1 MPCALSQLNFGSST
15 SHPLRTD
22 LDKHLHR
29 DYVSAT
35 EAMKLL
41 EVKPQTLYA
50 YVSRGW
56 IHSVSQKGMKEKLYS
71 REDILRVSTRSLAR
85 SGHTAVAASAMNWG
99 EPIFPTSITEITAEG
114 PRYRGHLAAE
124 LARSGTS
131 FEALAELLWSG
142 ELTPQSPRWT
152 VTRPAAELVRLTQ
165 SMSMLNADQN
175 VLESFAL
182 VVLLLGMGRGPVVKR
197 LLKGQTLPAA
207 REIIQTMVACCG
219 FAGPARMYRPM
230 LKGQSVVEGLMQSLA
245 MVPDVENF
253 DALRKL
259 LILLAD
265 HELSPGT
272 LKMEQRGHTVGTGQ
286 RRGIWPHGFHLDAE
300 PQHRAPRR
308 KADSDGL
315 CLDQQRQ
322 PAFHGRTLWW
332 HQAIRHGTRGVF
344 CRAA

>member
-1 MPCALSQLNFGSST
+1 
-15 SHPLRTD
+15 

-152 VTRPAAELVRLTQ
+152 VTRPAAEPVRLTQ

-219 FAGPARMYRPM
+219 FAGPACMYRPM